1 MEEKKEPP
9 YIYGGN
15 YGCIYRNAKHFNDIV
30 FLGEN
35 YLNYKIQKIKI
46 WSGEKDSNKIIK
58 GIQVWYKNLLDGNI
72 ITPGEFKGDEGN
84 DNVVEF
90 EVKPNEYLT
99 DFHVRIDTEVTQVGF
114 ETNKHNN
121 ILVGGTQGEDKI
133 INSNGGDNIIVFL
146 YGEYDNL
153 LQALGVGYV
162 NKKDY
167 MKTLFIGFFQLRHK
181 LKKDEAFK
189 KKCAEIESTL
199 AESDKVLLRTCLL
212 PDTAFNEIIKFCLI

>member
-1 MEEKKEPP
+1 MEDE
-9 YIYGGN
+9 IFHYGGKF
-15 YGCIYRNAKHFNDIV
+15 GWIYQNSKHFNDKD
-30 FLGEN
+30 FLGDN
-35 YLNYKIQKIKI
+35 YLYYKIQKIKI
-46 WSGEKDSNKIIK
+46 WSGKKDSKDIIN
-58 GIQVWYKNLLDGNI
+58 GIQVWYKNILDGKLV
-72 ITPGEFKGDEGN
+72 TPGEFKGDEGN

-99 DFHVRIDTEVTQVGF
+99 DFHIRIDTEVTQVGF

-133 INSNGGDNIIVFL
+133 INSNGGENIIVFL
-146 YGEYDNL
+146 YGAYENVL
-153 LQALGVGYV
+153 HSLGVGFV

-181 LKKDEAFK
+181 LKKDETFK
-189 KKCAEIESTL
+189 KTWIEKEKDL
-199 AESDKVLLRTCLL
+199 KEDDKVLLRTCLL

>member
-1 MEEKKEPP
+1 MEDE
-9 YIYGGN
+9 IFHYGGKF
-15 YGCIYRNAKHFNDIV
+15 GWIYQNSKHFNDKD
-30 FLGEN
+30 FLGDN
-35 YLNYKIQKIKI
+35 YLYYKIQKIKI
-46 WSGEKDSNKIIK
+46 WSGKKDSKDIIN
-58 GIQVWYKNLLDGNI
+58 GIQVWYKNILDGKLV
-72 ITPGEFKGDEGN
+72 TPGEFKGDEGN

-99 DFHVRIDTEVTQVGF
+99 DFHIRIDTEVTQVGF

-133 INSNGGDNIIVFL
+133 INSNGGENIIVFL
-146 YGEYDNL
+146 YGAYDNL
-153 LQALGVGYV
+153 LHALGVGYV

-199 AESDKVLLRTCLL
+199 AESDKVLLTTCLL
-212 PDTAFNEIIKFCLI
+212 PDDAFKKIMKFCLF

>member
-1 MEEKKEPP
+1 MEDE
-9 YIYGGN
+9 IFHYGGKF
-15 YGCIYRNAKHFNDIV
+15 GWIYQNSKHFNDKD
-30 FLGEN
+30 FLGDN
-35 YLNYKIQKIKI
+35 YLYYKIQKIKI
-46 WSGEKDSNKIIK
+46 WSGKKDSKDIIN
-58 GIQVWYKNLLDGNI
+58 GIQVWYKNILDGKLV
-72 ITPGEFKGDEGN
+72 TPGEFKGDEGN

-99 DFHVRIDTEVTQVGF
+99 DFHIRIDTEVTQVGF

-146 YGEYDNL
+146 YGAYDNL
-153 LQALGVGYV
+153 LHALGVGYV

-189 KKCAEIESTL
+189 KKCLENESTL

-212 PDTAFNEIIKFCLI
+212 PDDAFKKIMKFCLF

>member
-1 MEEKKEPP
+1 MEDE
-9 YIYGGN
+9 IFHYGGKF
-15 YGCIYRNAKHFNDIV
+15 GWIYQNSKHFNDKD
-30 FLGEN
+30 FLGDN
-35 YLNYKIQKIKI
+35 YLYYKIQKIKI
-46 WSGEKDSNKIIK
+46 WSGKKDSKDIIN
-58 GIQVWYKNLLDGNI
+58 GIQVWYKNILDGKLV
-72 ITPGEFKGDEGN
+72 TPGEFKGDEGN

-133 INSNGGDNIIVFL
+133 ITSNGGDNIIVFL

>member
-1 MEEKKEPP
+1 MEDE
-9 YIYGGN
+9 IFHYGGKF
-15 YGCIYRNAKHFNDIV
+15 GWIYQNSKHFNDKN
-30 FLGEN
+30 FLGDN
-35 YLNYKIQKIKI
+35 YLYYKIQKIKI
-46 WSGEKDSNKIIK
+46 WSGKKDSKDIIN
-58 GIQVWYKNLLDGNI
+58 GIQVWYKNILDGKLV
-72 ITPGEFKGDEGN
+72 TPGEFKGDEGN

-99 DFHVRIDTEVTQVGF
+99 DFHIRIDTEVTQVGF

-146 YGEYDNL
+146 YGAYDNL
-153 LQALGVGYV
+153 LHALGVGYV

-212 PDTAFNEIIKFCLI
+212 PDDAFKKIMKFCLF

>member
-1 MEEKKEPP
+1 MEDE
-9 YIYGGN
+9 IFHYGGKF
-15 YGCIYRNAKHFNDIV
+15 GWIYKNSKHFNDKD
-30 FLGEN
+30 FLGDN
-35 YLNYKIQKIKI
+35 YLYYKIQKIKI
-46 WSGEKDSNKIIK
+46 WSGKKDSKDIIN
-58 GIQVWYKNLLDGNI
+58 GIQVWYKNILDGKLV
-72 ITPGEFKGDEGN
+72 TPGEFKGDEGN

-99 DFHVRIDTEVTQVGF
+99 DFHIRIDTEVTQVGF

-146 YGEYDNL
+146 YGAYDNL
-153 LQALGVGYV
+153 LHALGVGYV

-189 KKCAEIESTL
+189 KKCLENESTL
-199 AESDKVLLRTCLL
+199 GESDKVLLRTCLL

>member
-1 MEEKKEPP
+1 MEDE
-9 YIYGGN
+9 IFHYGGKF
-15 YGCIYRNAKHFNDIV
+15 GWIYQNSKHFNDKD
-30 FLGEN
+30 FLGDN
-35 YLNYKIQKIKI
+35 YLYYKIQKIKI
-46 WSGEKDSNKIIK
+46 WSGKKDSKDIIN
-58 GIQVWYKNLLDGNI
+58 GIQVWYKNILDGKLV
-72 ITPGEFKGDEGN
+72 TPGEFKGDEGN

-133 INSNGGDNIIVFL
+133 INSNGGENIIVFL
-146 YGEYDNL
+146 YGAYDNL
-153 LQALGVGYV
+153 LHALGVGYV

-167 MKTLFIGFFQLRHK
+167 MKTLFIGFFQLRFK

-189 KKCAEIESTL
+189 KKCTEMESTL

>member
-1 MEEKKEPP
+1 MEDE
-9 YIYGGN
+9 IFHYGGKF
-15 YGCIYRNAKHFNDIV
+15 GWIYQNSKHFNDKD
-30 FLGEN
+30 FLGDN
-35 YLNYKIQKIKI
+35 YLYYKIQKIKI
-46 WSGEKDSNKIIK
+46 WSGKKDSKDIIN
-58 GIQVWYKNLLDGNI
+58 GIQVWYKNILDGKLV
-72 ITPGEFKGDEGN
+72 TPGEFKGDEGN

-99 DFHVRIDTEVTQVGF
+99 DFHIRIDTEVTQVGF

-133 INSNGGDNIIVFL
+133 INSNGGENIIVFL
-146 YGEYDNL
+146 YGAYDNL
-153 LQALGVGYV
+153 LHALGVGYV

-189 KKCAEIESTL
+189 KN
-199 AESDKVLLRTCLL
+199 VL
-212 PDTAFNEIIKFCLI
+212 K

>member
-1 MEEKKEPP
+1 MEDE
-9 YIYGGN
+9 IFHYGGKF
-15 YGCIYRNAKHFNDIV
+15 GWIYQNSKHFNDKD
-30 FLGEN
+30 FLGDN
-35 YLNYKIQKIKI
+35 YLYYKIQKIKI
-46 WSGEKDSNKIIK
+46 WSGKKDSKDIIN
-58 GIQVWYKNLLDGNI
+58 GIQVWYKNILDGKLV
-72 ITPGEFKGDEGN
+72 TPGEFKGDEGN

-99 DFHVRIDTEVTQVGF
+99 DFHSRIDTEVTQVGF

-133 INSNGGDNIIVFL
+133 INSNGGENIIVFL
-146 YGEYDNL
+146 YGAYDNL
-153 LQALGVGYV
+153 LHALGVGYV

>member
-1 MEEKKEPP
+1 MEDE
-9 YIYGGN
+9 IFHYGGKF
-15 YGCIYRNAKHFNDIV
+15 GWIYQNSKHFNDKD
-30 FLGEN
+30 FLGDN
-35 YLNYKIQKIKI
+35 YLYYKIQKIKI
-46 WSGEKDSNKIIK
+46 WSGKKDSKDIIN
-58 GIQVWYKNLLDGNI
+58 GIQVWYKNILDGKLV
-72 ITPGEFKGDEGN
+72 TPGEFKGDEGN

-99 DFHVRIDTEVTQVGF
+99 DFHIRIDTEVTQVGF

-146 YGEYDNL
+146 YGAYDNL
-153 LQALGVGYV
+153 LHALGVGYV

>member
-1 MEEKKEPP
+1 MEDE
-9 YIYGGN
+9 IFHYGGKF
-15 YGCIYRNAKHFNDIV
+15 GWIYQNSKHFNDKD
-30 FLGEN
+30 FLGDN
-35 YLNYKIQKIKI
+35 YLYYKIQKIKI
-46 WSGEKDSNKIIK
+46 WSGKKDSKDIIN
-58 GIQVWYKNLLDGNI
+58 GIQVWYKNILDGKLV
-72 ITPGEFKGDEGN
+72 TPGEFKGDEGN

-99 DFHVRIDTEVTQVGF
+99 DFHIRIDTEVTQVGF
-114 ETNKHNN
+114 ETNKKNK

-146 YGEYDNL
+146 YGAYENVL
-153 LQALGVGYV
+153 HSLGVGFV

-181 LKKDEAFK
+181 LKKDETFK
-189 KKCAEIESTL
+189 KTWIEKEKDL
-199 AESDKVLLRTCLL
+199 KEDDQVLLRTCLL

>member
-1 MEEKKEPP
+1 MSNDDEN
-9 YIYGGN
+9 IFQYGGK
-15 YGCIYRNAKHFNDIV
+15 YGWIYQNSKHFNDKD
-30 FLGEN
+30 FLDEK
-35 YLNYKIQKIKI
+35 YLFYKIQKIKI
-46 WSGEKDSNKIIK
+46 WSGKKDNKEIIN
-58 GIQVWYKNLLDGNI
+58 GIQVWYKNILDGKL
-72 ITPGEFKGDEGN
+72 ITPGENKGDEGLEK
-84 DNVVEF
+84 VQEF
-90 EVKPNEYLT
+90 EIKPNEYLT
-99 DFHVRIDTEVTQVGF
+99 DFHIRIDTEVTQVGF
-114 ETNKHNN
+114 ETNKKNK

-133 INSNGGDNIIVFL
+133 INSNGGENIIVFL
-146 YGEYDNL
+146 YGAYENVL
-153 LQALGVGYV
+153 HSLGVGFV

>member
-1 MEEKKEPP
+1 MEDE
-9 YIYGGN
+9 IFHYGGKF
-15 YGCIYRNAKHFNDIV
+15 GWIYQNSKHFNDKD
-30 FLGEN
+30 FLGDN
-35 YLNYKIQKIKI
+35 YLYYKIQKIKI
-46 WSGEKDSNKIIK
+46 WSGKKDSKDIIN
-58 GIQVWYKNLLDGNI
+58 GIQVWYKNILDGKLV
-72 ITPGEFKGDEGN
+72 TPGEFKGDEGN

-153 LQALGVGYV
+153 LHALGVGYV

-212 PDTAFNEIIKFCLI
+212 PDDAFKKIMKFCLF

>member
-1 MEEKKEPP
+1 MEDE
-9 YIYGGN
+9 IFHYGGKF
-15 YGCIYRNAKHFNDIV
+15 GWIYQNSKHFNDKD
-30 FLGEN
+30 FLGDN
-35 YLNYKIQKIKI
+35 YLYYKIQKIKI
-46 WSGEKDSNKIIK
+46 WSGKKDSKDIIN
-58 GIQVWYKNLLDGNI
+58 GIQVWYKNILDGKLV
-72 ITPGEFKGDEGN
+72 TPGEFKGDEGN

-99 DFHVRIDTEVTQVGF
+99 DFHIRIDTEVTQVGF

-146 YGEYDNL
+146 YGAYDNL
-153 LQALGVGYV
+153 LHALGVGYV

-189 KKCAEIESTL
+189 KKCLENEST
-199 AESDKVLLRTCLL
+199 
-212 PDTAFNEIIKFCLI
+212 

>member
-1 MEEKKEPP
+1 MEDE
-9 YIYGGN
+9 IFHYGGKF
-15 YGCIYRNAKHFNDIV
+15 GWIYQNSKHFNDKD
-30 FLGEN
+30 FLGDN
-35 YLNYKIQKIKI
+35 YLYYKIQKIKI
-46 WSGEKDSNKIIK
+46 WSGKKDSKDIIN
-58 GIQVWYKNLLDGNI
+58 GIQVWYKNILDGKLV
-72 ITPGEFKGDEGN
+72 TPGEFKGDEGN

-90 EVKPNEYLT
+90 EVKPNECLT

-146 YGEYDNL
+146 YGAYDNL
-153 LQALGVGYV
+153 LHALGVGYV

>member
-1 MEEKKEPP
+1 MEDE
-9 YIYGGN
+9 IFHYGGKF
-15 YGCIYRNAKHFNDIV
+15 GWIYKNSKHFNDKD
-30 FLGEN
+30 FLGDN
-35 YLNYKIQKIKI
+35 YLYYKIQKIKI
-46 WSGEKDSNKIIK
+46 WSGKKDSKDIIN
-58 GIQVWYKNLLDGNI
+58 GIQVWYKNILDGKLV
-72 ITPGEFKGDEGN
+72 TPGEFKGDEGN

-99 DFHVRIDTEVTQVGF
+99 DFHIRIDTEVTQVGF

-146 YGEYDNL
+146 YGAYDNL
-153 LQALGVGYV
+153 LHALGVGYV

-189 KKCAEIESTL
+189 KKCAEKESTL

>member
-1 MEEKKEPP
+1 MEDE
-9 YIYGGN
+9 IFHYGGKF
-15 YGCIYRNAKHFNDIV
+15 GWIYQNSKHFNDKD
-30 FLGEN
+30 FLGDN
-35 YLNYKIQKIKI
+35 YLYYKIQKIKI
-46 WSGEKDSNKIIK
+46 WSGKKDSKDIIN
-58 GIQVWYKNLLDGNI
+58 GIQVWYKNILDGKLV
-72 ITPGEFKGDEGN
+72 TPGEFKGDEGN

-99 DFHVRIDTEVTQVGF
+99 DFHIRIDTEVTQVGF

-146 YGEYDNL
+146 YGAYDNL
-153 LQALGVGYV
+153 LHALGVGYV

-167 MKTLFIGFFQLRHK
+167 VKTLFIGFFQLRHK

-189 KKCAEIESTL
+189 KKCLENENTL
-199 AESDKVLLRTCLL
+199 SESDKVLLKTCLL

>member
-1 MEEKKEPP
+1 MEDE
-9 YIYGGN
+9 IFHYGGKFGWISQN
-15 YGCIYRNAKHFNDIV
+15 SKHFNDKD
-30 FLGEN
+30 FLGDN
-35 YLNYKIQKIKI
+35 YLYYKIQKIKI
-46 WSGEKDSNKIIK
+46 WSGKKDYKDIIN
-58 GIQVWYKNLLDGNI
+58 GIQVWYKNKLDGKLV
-72 ITPGEFKGDEGN
+72 TPGEFKGDEGN

-99 DFHVRIDTEVTQVGF
+99 DFHIRIDTEVTQVGF

-146 YGEYDNL
+146 YGAYDNL
-153 LQALGVGYV
+153 LHALGVGYV

>member
-1 MEEKKEPP
+1 MEDE
-9 YIYGGN
+9 IFHYGGKF
-15 YGCIYRNAKHFNDIV
+15 GWIYQNSKHFNDKD
-30 FLGEN
+30 FLGDN
-35 YLNYKIQKIKI
+35 YLYYKIQKIKI
-46 WSGEKDSNKIIK
+46 WSGKKDSKDIIN
-58 GIQVWYKNLLDGNI
+58 GIQVWYKNILDGKLV
-72 ITPGEFKGDEGN
+72 TPGEFKGDEGN

-99 DFHVRIDTEVTQVGF
+99 DFHIRIDTEVTQVGF

-133 INSNGGDNIIVFL
+133 INSNGGENIIVFL
-146 YGEYDNL
+146 YGAYDNL
-153 LQALGVGYV
+153 LHALGVGYV

-189 KKCAEIESTL
+189 KKCLENENTL
-199 AESDKVLLRTCLL
+199 SESDKVLLKTCLL

>member
-1 MEEKKEPP
+1 MEDE
-9 YIYGGN
+9 IFHYGGKF
-15 YGCIYRNAKHFNDIV
+15 GWIYQNSKHFNDKD
-30 FLGEN
+30 FLGDN
-35 YLNYKIQKIKI
+35 YLYYKIQKIKI
-46 WSGEKDSNKIIK
+46 WSGKKDSKDIIN
-58 GIQVWYKNLLDGNI
+58 GIQVWYKNILDGKLV
-72 ITPGEFKGDEGN
+72 TPGEFKGDEGN

-146 YGEYDNL
+146 YGAYDNL
-153 LQALGVGYV
+153 LHALGVGYV

-167 MKTLFIGFFQLRHK
+167 VKTLFIGFFQLRHK

-199 AESDKVLLRTCLL
+199 AESDKVLLTTCLL
-212 PDTAFNEIIKFCLI
+212 PDDAFKKIMKFCLF

>member
-1 MEEKKEPP
+1 MEDE
-9 YIYGGN
+9 IFHYGGKF
-15 YGCIYRNAKHFNDIV
+15 GWIYQNSKHFNDKD
-30 FLGEN
+30 FLGDN
-35 YLNYKIQKIKI
+35 YLYYKIQKIKI
-46 WSGEKDSNKIIK
+46 WSGKKDSKDIIN
-58 GIQVWYKNLLDGNI
+58 GIQVWYKNILDGKLV
-72 ITPGEFKGDEGN
+72 TPGEFKGDEGN

-99 DFHVRIDTEVTQVGF
+99 DFHIRIDTEVTQVGF

-133 INSNGGDNIIVFL
+133 ITSNGGDNIIVFL
-146 YGEYDNL
+146 YGAYDNL
-153 LQALGVGYV
+153 LHALGVGYV

-199 AESDKVLLRTCLL
+199 AESDKVLLTTCLL
-212 PDTAFNEIIKFCLI
+212 PDDAFKKIMKFCLF

>member
-1 MEEKKEPP
+1 MEDE
-9 YIYGGN
+9 IFHYGGKF
-15 YGCIYRNAKHFNDIV
+15 GWIYQNSKHFNDKD
-30 FLGEN
+30 FLGDN
-35 YLNYKIQKIKI
+35 YLYYKIQKIKI
-46 WSGEKDSNKIIK
+46 WSGKKDSKDIIN
-58 GIQVWYKNLLDGNI
+58 GIQVWYKNILDGKLV
-72 ITPGEFKGDEGN
+72 TPGEFKGDEGN

-99 DFHVRIDTEVTQVGF
+99 DFHIRIDTEVTQVGF

-146 YGEYDNL
+146 YGAYDNL
-153 LQALGVGYV
+153 LHALGVGYV

-167 MKTLFIGFFQLRHK
+167 VKTLFIGFFQLRHK

-189 KKCAEIESTL
+189 KKCLENENTL
-199 AESDKVLLRTCLL
+199 SESDKVLLRTCLL
-212 PDTAFNEIIKFCLI
+212 PDDAFKKIMKFCLF

>member
-1 MEEKKEPP
+1 MEDE
-9 YIYGGN
+9 IFHYGGKFGWVYQN
-15 YGCIYRNAKHFNDIV
+15 SKHFNDKD
-30 FLGEN
+30 FLGDN
-35 YLNYKIQKIKI
+35 YLYYKIQKIKI
-46 WSGEKDSNKIIK
+46 WSGKKDSKDIIN
-58 GIQVWYKNLLDGNI
+58 GIQVWYKNILDGKLV
-72 ITPGEFKGDEGN
+72 TPGEFKGDEGN

-146 YGEYDNL
+146 DGAYDNL
-153 LQALGVGYV
+153 LHALGVGYV

>member
-1 MEEKKEPP
+1 MEDE
-9 YIYGGN
+9 IFHYGGKF
-15 YGCIYRNAKHFNDIV
+15 GWIYQNSKHFNDKD
-30 FLGEN
+30 FLGDN
-35 YLNYKIQKIKI
+35 YLYYKIQKIKI
-46 WSGEKDSNKIIK
+46 WSGKKDSQDIIN
-58 GIQVWYKNLLDGNI
+58 GIQVWYKNILDGKLV
-72 ITPGEFKGDEGN
+72 TPGEFKGDEGN

-99 DFHVRIDTEVTQVGF
+99 DFHIRIDTEVTQVGF

-133 INSNGGDNIIVFL
+133 INSNGGENIIVFL
-146 YGEYDNL
+146 YGAYDNL
-153 LQALGVGYV
+153 LHALGVGYV

-189 KKCAEIESTL
+189 KKCAEIDRSL

-212 PDTAFNEIIKFCLI
+212 PDDAFKKIMKFCLF

>member
-1 MEEKKEPP
+1 MEDE
-9 YIYGGN
+9 IFHYGGKFGWVYQN
-15 YGCIYRNAKHFNDIV
+15 SKHFNDKD
-30 FLGEN
+30 FLGDN
-35 YLNYKIQKIKI
+35 YLYYKIQKIKI
-46 WSGEKDSNKIIK
+46 WSGKKDSKDIIN
-58 GIQVWYKNLLDGNI
+58 GIQVWYKNILDGKLV
-72 ITPGEFKGDEGN
+72 TPGEFKGDEGN

-99 DFHVRIDTEVTQVGF
+99 DFHIRIDTEVTQVGF

-133 INSNGGDNIIVFL
+133 ITSNGGDNIIVFL

-212 PDTAFNEIIKFCLI
+212 PDDAFKKIMKFCLF

>member
-1 MEEKKEPP
+1 MEDE
-9 YIYGGN
+9 IFHYGGKF
-15 YGCIYRNAKHFNDIV
+15 GWIYQNSKHFNDKD
-30 FLGEN
+30 FLGDN
-35 YLNYKIQKIKI
+35 YLYYKIQKIKI
-46 WSGEKDSNKIIK
+46 WSGKKDYKDIIN
-58 GIQVWYKNLLDGNI
+58 GIQVWYKNKLDGKLV
-72 ITPGEFKGDEGN
+72 TPGEFKGDEGN

-99 DFHVRIDTEVTQVGF
+99 DFHIRIDTEVTQVGF

-146 YGEYDNL
+146 YGAYDNL
-153 LQALGVGYV
+153 LHALGVGYV

-167 MKTLFIGFFQLRHK
+167 VKTLFIGFFQLRHK

-199 AESDKVLLRTCLL
+199 AESDKVLLTTCLL
-212 PDTAFNEIIKFCLI
+212 PDDAFKKIMKFCLF

>member
-1 MEEKKEPP
+1 MEDE
-9 YIYGGN
+9 IFHYGGKF
-15 YGCIYRNAKHFNDIV
+15 GWIYQNSKHFNDKD
-30 FLGEN
+30 FLGDN
-35 YLNYKIQKIKI
+35 YLYYKIQKIKI
-46 WSGEKDSNKIIK
+46 WSGKKDSKDIIN
-58 GIQVWYKNLLDGNI
+58 GIQVWYKNILDGKLV
-72 ITPGEFKGDEGN
+72 TPGEFKGDEGN

-99 DFHVRIDTEVTQVGF
+99 DFHIRIDTEVTQVGF
-114 ETNKHNN
+114 ETNKHNS

-146 YGEYDNL
+146 YGAYDNL
-153 LQALGVGYV
+153 LHALGVGYV

-167 MKTLFIGFFQLRHK
+167 VKTLFIGFFQLRHK

>member
-1 MEEKKEPP
+1 MEDE
-9 YIYGGN
+9 IFHYGGKF
-15 YGCIYRNAKHFNDIV
+15 GWIYQNSKHFNDKD
-30 FLGEN
+30 FLGDN
-35 YLNYKIQKIKI
+35 YLYYKIQKIKI
-46 WSGEKDSNKIIK
+46 WSGKKDSKDIIN
-58 GIQVWYKNLLDGNI
+58 GIQVWYKNILDGKLV
-72 ITPGEFKGDEGN
+72 TPGEFKGDEGN

-99 DFHVRIDTEVTQVGF
+99 DFHIRIDTEVTQVGF

-146 YGEYDNL
+146 YGAYDNL
-153 LQALGVGYV
+153 LHALGVGYV

-189 KKCAEIESTL
+189 KKCLENENTL
-199 AESDKVLLRTCLL
+199 SESDKVLLKTCLL